1 MSMSVP
7 SMPATRQLLMCAD
20 ARRLDAVAAESVD
33 LVVTSPPYPM
43 IEMWDGVFA
52 ALSPEVRASLDSGDG
67 ETAFH
72 LMHGELDRT
81 WDEVC
86 RVLRPGGTA
95 CLNIGDATRTVGGV
109 FRLYT
114 NHARI
119 LGALEHRG
127 LQSLPHILWRKP
139 TNAPNKFMGSG
150 MLPPGAYVTLEHEY
164 ILVLRKGPQRRF
176 ELPAEKLKRRR
187 SAFFWEERNTWF
199 SDVWDLK
206 GARQD
211 IESPVTRER
220 SGAFPLELAYR
231 LVAMFSVQGDTVLD
245 PFAGTGTTLMACAA
259 LGRNGIGVE
268 VDGELATRARASL
281 ASSAEPLNAWTRKRL
296 ERHDTFVRDRIAAHG
311 ALKHHNAPHGFAVVT
326 EQETE
331 LELDMIACI
340 EPDGTDG
347 VEVHYAAT
355 GPGQLSLP
363 LGQGESRK

>member
-1 MSMSVP
+1 
-7 SMPATRQLLMCAD
+7 MPPTRQRLLCAD
-20 ARRLDAVAAESVD
+20 ARRLDAVADQSVD

-43 IEMWDGVFA
+43 IEMWDEAFA
-52 ALSPEVRASLDSGDG
+52 ALSPEVRPSLDRSDG
-67 ETAFH
+67 ETAFR
-72 LMHGELDRT
+72 LMHVELDRT

-86 RVLRPGGTA
+86 RVLRPGGVV

-119 LGALEHRG
+119 LGALEHRS
-127 LQSLPHILWRKP
+127 LQSLPHILWRKQ

-164 ILVLRKGPQRRF
+164 VLVLRKGPARHF
-176 ELPAEKLKRRR
+176 ELPAEKQKRRR

-199 SDVWDLK
+199 SDLWDLR

-211 IESPVTRER
+211 MEGSLSRER
-220 SGAFPLELAYR
+220 SGAFPFELAYR

-259 LGRNGIGVE
+259 LGRNGIGIE
-268 VDGELATRARASL
+268 IDAEIAGRARA
-281 ASSAEPLNAWTRKRL
+281 AVETSAELLNAWTRMRL
-296 ERHDTFVRDRIAAHG
+296 ERHCLFVRDRIASHG
-311 ALKHHNAPHGFAVVT
+311 VLKHVNAPHGFAVVT

-340 EPDGTDG
+340 EPDGPDG
-347 VEVHYAAT
+347 VEVRYAAT

-363 LGQGESRK
+363 LGQGGTRV